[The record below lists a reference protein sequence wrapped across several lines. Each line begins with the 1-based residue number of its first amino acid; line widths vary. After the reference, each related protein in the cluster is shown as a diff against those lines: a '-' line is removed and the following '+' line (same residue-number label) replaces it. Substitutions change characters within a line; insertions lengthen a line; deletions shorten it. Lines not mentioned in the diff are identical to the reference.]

1 MLRVAIEDRIAPFP
15 PAPMTNRELWHWRV
29 QQTPDRRWLWYE
41 GREWTFGEFD
51 VEVRRL
57 AAGLAELGVGPGVRV
72 LIGMIN
78 TAETVQ
84 VHLALAE
91 LGAVLVPLVPGM
103 PFSELRYPIEHSG
116 AAILIAGD
124 PIASLVFENR
134 DQCTSIEQVVVAGDV
149 PGASGDGVTALGDA
163 IADAPLE
170 HAPLEGQDDQT
181 LSHIVYTSGSTGKP
195 KGVMLKAGAAHASGL
210 GYADRYAI
218 TADDTYLLPT
228 TLAHSLGALAALGI
242 GMVTGGCVAVV
253 ERFRPSKF
261 WGDVEASGA
270 TVSVLFATHLNL
282 LLETDNGTPARGES
296 SLRFVVTHIDH
307 PGFRERYGIEMSTIW
322 GMTETLVCVGS
333 DPGYAGEL
341 GPGYIGYPWPGAEVA
356 VFDPETFERLG
367 PGEHGELCLRHPQV
381 MLGYLNDPEASAAT
395 LVDGWVR
402 SGDRAVLDHS
412 GRPYFAGRFK
422 SMIKR
427 SGENVSAEEVENALG
442 RHADVAECVVFGV
455 PDRLRS
461 EEVAAVVVR
470 RAGSDIDPEELR
482 ESCADVLV
490 RWKLPRYIAV
500 QDEPL
505 PRLPTSKVDRVTIA
519 SELDLAASWDADATG

>member
-1 MLRVAIEDRIAPFP
+1 MKRTTIEDRISPFP
-15 PAPMTNRELWHWRV
+15 PSAMTNRELWHWRV
-29 QQTPDRRWLWYE
+29 EQTPDRRFLWYE
-41 GREWTFGEFD
+41 GRDWSFGEFD
-51 VEVRRL
+51 AEVRRL
-57 AAGLAELGVGPGVRV
+57 AAGLAQIGVGPGVRV
-72 LIGMIN
+72 LIGMTN
-78 TAETVQ
+78 SADAVQ
-84 VHLALAE
+84 VHLALAK

-103 PFSELRYPIEHSG
+103 PFSELRFPIEHSA

-134 DQCTSIEQVVVAGDV
+134 DDCRSIEQIVVVGDV
-149 PGASGDGVTALGDA
+149 AEASGEGVLRF
-163 IADAPLE
+163 ADLAAAAPLE
-170 HAPLEGQDDQT
+170 HEPLDGQDDQT

-195 KGVMLKAGAAHASGL
+195 KGVMLKAGSCYASGL

-218 TADDTYLLPT
+218 TADDTYLIPT
-228 TLAHSLGALAALGI
+228 TLAHSLGACAALGI
-242 GMVTGGCVAVV
+242 SMVTGGCVAVV

-261 WGDVEASGA
+261 WGAVEESGA
-270 TVSVLFATHLNL
+270 TFSVLFATHMNL
-282 LLETDNGTPARGES
+282 LLETDDGTPARGES

-307 PGFRERYGIEMSTIW
+307 PGFRDRYGVEMATIW

-356 VFDPETFERLG
+356 VFDPETFARLG

-381 MLGYLNDPEASAAT
+381 MLGYLNDPEATAAS

-402 SGDRAVLDHS
+402 SGDRAVTDYS

-442 RHADVAECVVFGV
+442 RHPSVAECVVFGV
-455 PDRLRS
+455 PDKLRS

-470 RAGSDIDPEELR
+470 RAGSELDPAELR
-482 ESCADVLV
+482 ESCADALV
-490 RWKLPRYIAV
+490 RWKLPRYIV
-500 QDEPL
+500 VRDEPL
-505 PRLPTSKVDRVTIA
+505 PRLPTAKVDRVTIT
-519 SELDLAASWDADATG
+519 SELDLASSWDADAVG